1 VFRHPLFNERPC
13 HSISISMEYSAAV
26 VNFCKYMKLSAI
38 RGYFRIDIN
47 DVSEVPLDT
56 SVDIVELF

>member
-1 VFRHPLFNERPC
+1 
-13 HSISISMEYSAAV
+13 MEYSAAV

-47 DVSEVPLDT
+47 DVSAVPLDT